1 MTADLDDAVATSP
14 MVTPHILKVGEDGTD
29 QCFIVAERETVVE
42 VTSFLRAVLLLIG
55 CYYVF
60 DIEYAN
66 NTCLFIERYLLKITN
81 GPNLTKSCLATI
93 SDIDSVHM

>member
-14 MVTPHILKVGEDGTD
+14 MVTPHILKVGEDGMD
-29 QCFIVAERETVVE
+29 QYFIVAERETVVE

-60 DIEYAN
+60 DVEYPKAAN
-66 NTCLFIERYLLKITN
+66 NTCLFIERYLLKITK
-81 GPNLTKSCLATI
+81 GPTCNLTKSCL
-93 SDIDSVHM
+93 

>member
-29 QCFIVAERETVVE
+29 QYFIVAERETVVE
-42 VTSFLRAVLLLIG
+42 FTSFLRAVLLLIG

-60 DIEYAN
+60 DVEYPKAAN
-66 NTCLFIERYLLKITN
+66 NTLFAVKLYCLN
-81 GPNLTKSCLATI
+81 
-93 SDIDSVHM
+93 